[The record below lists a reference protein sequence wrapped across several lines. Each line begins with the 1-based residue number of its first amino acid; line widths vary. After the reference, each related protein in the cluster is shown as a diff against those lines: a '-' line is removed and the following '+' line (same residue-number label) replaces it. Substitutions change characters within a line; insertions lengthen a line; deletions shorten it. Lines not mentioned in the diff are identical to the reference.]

1 MKDLARRLPTT
12 VVLIVFAYAA
22 IRFLP
27 VPYFSALLFLLVSLA
42 AWELLRLTRPSK
54 HVWPLAFT
62 NGLLVALAF
71 TVPWFGIWPTP
82 WSAACWPTALF
93 FLFTVQDKARLDSF
107 ARDWGI
113 LALSVMYL
121 YFPLFFLLELKK
133 LGPNYL
139 FFLIFVIAVGD
150 SGAYFVGSA
159 IGKHK
164 IYPVASPKKSLEG
177 LIAAILTAGLSGW
190 LSILLFPIPVHDDP
204 GCPVNARR
212 RIDRR
217 GHRIVLPAFRPGG
230 VAVQARRRPEGFR
243 HPAAGPRR
251 RPGPRRQLYFLRP
264 AAVYPDPLF
273 LEVSACPFQRREG
286 P

>member
-1 MKDLARRLPTT
+1 MKDLSRRLPTT

-27 VPYFSALLFLLVSLA
+27 VPYFAALLYLLVSLA
-42 AWELLRLTRPSK
+42 AWELLRLTRPSRN
-54 HVWPLAFT
+54 VWPLAFT

-71 TVPWFGIWPTP
+71 AVPENYLWLALIGCLL
-82 WSAACWPTALF
+82 ADGLF
-93 FLFTVQDKARLDSF
+93 FLFAVKDKARLDSF

-121 YFPLFFLLELKK
+121 YFPLFFMLELKK

-159 IGKHK
+159 VGRHK

-177 LIAAILTAGLSGW
+177 LIAAVLTAGASGW
-190 LSILLFPIPVHDDP
+190 LSLLLFPIPYGTVMNAPTTVTAVWTGAVIGLFSQLSDP
-204 GCPVNARR
+204 VESLFKRAAGQKDSGALLP
-212 RIDRR
+212 
-217 GHRIVLPAFRPGG
+217 GHGG
-230 VAVQARRRPEGFR
+230 VLDRVDSYIFCAPLLFLLI
-243 HPAAGPRR
+243 
-251 RPGPRRQLYFLRP
+251 LYFWK
-264 AAVYPDPLF
+264 
-273 LEVSACPFQRREG
+273 
-286 P
+286 